1 MRAKGP
7 QPAAIPTRY
16 LAAAGSGPLFI
27 PMLKIMKTN
36 NSINQFVSGDAVCLL
51 FSLHSADKDTKPRGS
66 LSLSTYQAHATLLY
80 FHQQLSCL
88 NGLKNKA
95 IKMDCQI
102 FSCIKF
108 NS

>member
-1 MRAKGP
+1 MRAKGV
-7 QPAAIPTRY
+7 QPAAIPTRH

-27 PMLKIMKTN
+27 AMLKIMKTN

-80 FHQQLSCL
+80 FHQQPSRFD
-88 NGLKNKA
+88 GLKNKTMR
-95 IKMDCQI
+95 IDCQI